1 VIVDELIL
9 KLQADLGDI
18 KKSLAQVEAQGKE
31 TGKKTGQGFADAFNA
46 IVGGVLAAKVIGF
59 LQSSVTE
66 FNKLEKTLLGLQA
79 TAKLTGNSFEA
90 LKKSVQTLSSDGVL
104 SIDQASTSMKTLI
117 AQGIQADK
125 AFQLLDAAKK
135 VSSFNNIVGDAGQGV
150 ADFVK
155 FLQTGSAELAENMD
169 PSIVKV
175 VKSLGGY
182 AKVSSDAT
190 AKQKLINAV
199 IEKGGKLAGDYEKFL
214 NSGAQAQVRFDGAS
228 LALSQTLGQKL
239 QPAYN
244 ALFATG
250 TKLLNGISSLLEGV
264 SSISVSFGALA
275 ILAPVVGLAMAKAG
289 VSIGLGFSAALG
301 PIGLVIGAIAALA
314 AIISINS
321 KTQVERQQDLVR
333 SYGNT
338 KKELDSLF
346 GKIDQLSKINKRTA
360 DQERE
365 LATTKEALRK
375 KAQELGIDY
384 DNLALKVKNYADQL
398 KILDREAKKKEI
410 AKANE
415 GVEREIA
422 SLDKDFEATNDLIA
436 KKTLARE
443 KLKAQS
449 GRTAVGSTLIPQ
461 YDREIENLSK
471 RSSDQLTRRR
481 ALERKRVGLPE
492 EESGSPAADSG
503 VSSGGGKL
511 NQVRFIEAQDRLK
524 EIEKARRDTERA
536 ARNDRSISNDERR
549 RRIDAAKENAKI
561 LAETEIG
568 QLRQVYAEFI
578 EDKYQADL
586 EGLKRQENEA
596 IASVRRQVEAGKLD
610 KEKAE
615 KQIQKI
621 REKGIQKESALR
633 AQSMA
638 DTMQAAN
645 ATASGLAQIRGGNV
659 GGGIGATLQ
668 GISGFNKDNTI
679 LQTIGSTGVMLGA
692 ASTLAATLGS
702 IFGESEAERAQAAEK
717 QRQIAEEQL
726 IYLKLQ
732 ENHQKNQLALME
744 AAAKTPFETLSRNLR
759 LADIQA
765 QQARLAG
772 GDEGQIEAAR
782 LAAQRQAVTE
792 TLSAESGKISEGSL
806 FGGVTGSADSLIG
819 FLNERGAQQTA
830 ISQFAGLAETIQS
843 DATPNGD
850 SAKYSAFLGRLALYR
865 AQVLSY
871 RGKVPDQMIAP
882 LLSWIDSISDMNGPA
897 EYIGGLGPGGSMRYR
912 TQAGRE
918 YYGVQKNRIIISMLQ
933 DASALGAIRGLSSEV
948 TQDTGRA
955 ESLLSE
961 IERLN
966 QIDLQIAANTK
977 KTAENTSQLLRPDR
991 QRSFIDVGQG
1001 FISSLGQRISPS
1013 AVGIA
1018 RSLSQQGLSLPSEI
1032 GLASTTSTMAKT
1044 LQERMAEAME
1054 MQVRNGARANDL
1066 LSGILRA
1073 TIELYRVM
1081 DGNPATVSGF
1091 DNAAADA
1098 WLADRER
1105 RRF

>member
-1 VIVDELIL
+1 MIVDELIL

-46 IVGGVLAAKVIGF
+46 IVGGALAVKVTGF
-59 LQSSVTE
+59 LRSSVTE

-503 VSSGGGKL
+503 VSSGTGKATPEF
-511 NQVRFIEAQDRLK
+511 RFIKLRDDLK
-524 EIEKARRDTERA
+524 ELNKEYDRYLARLAAEKGFFTKDKKGNITNRKEAIKRAEETDEGKEATTRFGIDSAAIKSELKQATAEYIEDRTTAALIAEEAAYGKARANIFELANVEKKTKE
-536 ARNDRSISNDERR
+536 ELQKELQ
-549 RRIDAAKENAKI
+549 DAEEAHIRKNA
-561 LAETEIG
+561 
-568 QLRQVYAEFI
+568 
-578 EDKYQADL
+578 
-586 EGLKRQENEA
+586 
-596 IASVRRQVEAGKLD
+596 
-610 KEKAE
+610 
-615 KQIQKI
+615 QIQA
-621 REKGIQKESALR
+621 ESFAR
-633 AQSMA
+633 
-638 DTMQAAN
+638 TMQAAS
-645 ATASGLAQIRGGNV
+645 ATAGGLAQIRSGNI
-659 GGGIGATLQ
+659 GQGIGQTVQ
-668 GISGFNKDNTI
+668 GISGFGESSAFK
-679 LQTIGSTGVMLGA
+679 
-692 ASTLAATLGS
+692 TLGIAGQGFQAAVGIAETIAGFFS
-702 IFGESEAERAQAAEK
+702 ESEADKKRRDDEAQ
-717 QRQIAEEQL
+717 RVREEQL
-726 IYLKLQ
+726 RYLKLQ
-732 ENHQKNQLALME
+732 ESHAKNMLALAE
-744 AAAKTPFETLSRNLR
+744 AAAKTPFETLQRNIR
-759 LADIQA
+759 LTEIQA

-772 GDEGQIEAAR
+772 VPEAQVEATR
-782 LAAQRQAVTE
+782 LAQQRSLVQS
-792 TLSAESGKISEGSL
+792 TLSAESGKISEGMAFAGTGSSASDLIAFSNERAAQSVAVGQLMALVDQFAAGEIPYGL
-806 FGGVTGSADSLIG
+806 FGQLIRSYSGKVPPELYSAVANAYDSAGFNVNTFEAIGKFKAAVPTIRGIGSEIAIDTALADSL
-819 FLNERGAQQTA
+819 LT
-830 ISQFAGLAETIQS
+830 
-843 DATPNGD
+843 
-850 SAKYSAFLGRLALYR
+850 
-865 AQVLSY
+865 
-871 RGKVPDQMIAP
+871 
-882 LLSWIDSISDMNGPA
+882 
-897 EYIGGLGPGGSMRYR
+897 
-912 TQAGRE
+912 
-918 YYGVQKNRIIISMLQ
+918 
-933 DASALGAIRGLSSEV
+933 
-948 TQDTGRA
+948 
-955 ESLLSE
+955 E

-966 QIDLQIAANTK
+966 QIDVQIEANTK

-1001 FISSLGQRISPS
+1001 FISSLGQIISPS

-1018 RSLSQQGLSLPSEI
+1018 SSLSQQGLSLPSEI
-1032 GLASTTSTMAKT
+1032 GLASTTSTLAKT

>member
-46 IVGGVLAAKVIGF
+46 IVGGALAAKVTGF
-59 LQSSVTE
+59 LRSSVTE

-214 NSGAQAQVRFDGAS
+214 NSGAQAQVRFDGAT

-239 QPAYN
+239 QPAFTAIIN
-244 ALFATG
+244 GLTKVVTFFTDLIGSMDSLTAAVLAFSTTG
-250 TKLLNGISSLLEGV
+250 
-264 SSISVSFGALA
+264 FLA
-275 ILAPVVGLAMAKAG
+275 IASFAKGAALLPG
-289 VSIGLGFSAALG
+289 VFGSIGASITAALG
-301 PIGLVIGAIAALA
+301 PIGLFVAGISAAVIIVGKLRREWGTSQTRDMLNERDALIQQIGALQNVAGKTKELNDAKAKLLELNKQITTNYAQYLKYLDAENL
-314 AIISINS
+314 SIE
-321 KTQVERQQDLVR
+321 KKIGLIDVLEKAEKRLTFDKDIRERSADELR
-333 SYGNT
+333 A
-338 KKELDSLF
+338 KAKELDAEIVRGNTL
-346 GKIDQLSKINKRTA
+346 
-360 DQERE
+360 
-365 LATTKEALRK
+365 LAKGQISRARYDE
-375 KAQELGIDY
+375 ELG
-384 DNLALKVKNYADQL
+384 KVVA
-398 KILDREAKKKEI
+398 
-410 AKANE
+410 
-415 GVEREIA
+415 ERAIIGA
-422 SLDKDFEATNDLIA
+422 
-436 KKTLARE
+436 
-443 KLKAQS
+443 
-449 GRTAVGSTLIPQ
+449 
-461 YDREIENLSK
+461 
-471 RSSDQLTRRR
+471 
-481 ALERKRVGLPE
+481 ALETKAG
-492 EESGSPAADSG
+492 PAAMS
-503 VSSGGGKL
+503 SAASGGGKL
-511 NQVRFIEAQDRLK
+511 NQVRFIEAQERLK

-536 ARNDRSISNDERR
+536 ARNDSSISNEERR

-621 REKGIQKESALR
+621 REKGIQKEAAL
-633 AQSMA
+633 AAKSMA
-638 DTMQAAN
+638 ETLQAAN
-645 ATASGLAQIRGGNV
+645 ATASGLAQIRSGNV
-659 GGGIGATLQ
+659 GGGIGAALQ
-668 GISGFNKDNTI
+668 GISGFDKENSI
-679 LQTIGSTGVMLGA
+679 LQTAGFVGQGLSAIVGIGNAVSGLFGK
-692 ASTLAATLGS
+692 SEEELQRIATEQKLRD
-702 IFGESEAERAQAAEK
+702 EEALKILELQAN
-717 QRQIAEEQL
+717 
-726 IYLKLQ
+726 Y
-732 ENHQKNQLALME
+732 QKNMLALQE
-744 AAAKTPFETLSRNLR
+744 AAAKLPFEDLQRQMR
-759 LADIQA
+759 LADIEA
-765 QQARLAG
+765 QQRKLSGEDAAVVDADTTRTKLA
-772 GDEGQIEAAR
+772 
-782 LAAQRQAVTE
+782 LAQG
-792 TLSAESGKISEGSL
+792 TLTSQSGKIGEGIV
-806 FGGVTGSADSLIG
+806 FGGTGSTPDELI
-819 FLNERGAQQTA
+819 
-830 ISQFAGLAETIQS
+830 
-843 DATPNGD
+843 
-850 SAKYSAFLGRLALYR
+850 AFLSQRAAQSAAIGQFLQLLDVVGSNTLSPAQYAEVNAQLRSYKGKIPDELYN
-865 AQVLSY
+865 AA
-871 RGKVPDQMIAP
+871 RGTVINFDGTTSLQDENSLGYGGSRTEYADGIAITTIKGSAEKINAARRVASEISADTGIAEN
-882 LLSWIDSISDMNGPA
+882 LLSVIEQSNA
-897 EYIGGLGPGGSMRYR
+897 
-912 TQAGRE
+912 
-918 YYGVQKNRIIISMLQ
+918 LQ
-933 DASALGAIRGLSSEV
+933 LE
-948 TQDTGRA
+948 
-955 ESLLSE
+955 
-961 IERLN
+961 
-966 QIDLQIAANTK
+966 IAANTK

-1032 GLASTTSTMAKT
+1032 GLASTTSTLAKT

>member
-46 IVGGVLAAKVIGF
+46 IVGGALAAKVTGF
-59 LQSSVTE
+59 LRSSVTE

-239 QPAYN
+239 QPAY
-244 ALFATG
+244 TG
-250 TKLLNGISSLLEGV
+250 ILNTLTGLITRFTELLDGLSST
-264 SSISVSFGALA
+264 SVVFGALA
-275 ILAPVVGLAMAKAG
+275 ITIPIATFALGKFAAV
-289 VSIGLGFSAALG
+289 LGFSVAAALG
-301 PIGLVIGAIAALA
+301 PISLVVAGIAAIGAVVARNA
-314 AIISINS
+314 
-321 KTQVERQQDLVR
+321 KTIEERQADANAAYKKSASELEKLTSRANELSKLNSRTASQELELV
-333 SYGNT
+333 NT
-338 KKELDSLF
+338 KE
-346 GKIDQLSKINKRTA
+346 Q
-360 DQERE
+360 
-365 LATTKEALRK
+365 LRK
-375 KAQELGIDY
+375 KAQELGVDY
-384 DNLALKVKNYADQL
+384 DKLAGKVKNY
-398 KILDREAKKKEI
+398 
-410 AKANE
+410 
-415 GVEREIA
+415 
-422 SLDKDFEATNDLIA
+422 
-436 KKTLARE
+436 
-443 KLKAQS
+443 
-449 GRTAVGSTLIPQ
+449 
-461 YDREIENLSK
+461 
-471 RSSDQLTRRR
+471 SDQLAFLDRS
-481 ALERKRVGLPE
+481 AKKA
-492 EESGSPAADSG
+492 AADEANKG
-503 VSSGGGKL
+503 VNAELEVRERIFEDYNRRLASARLGADRARAAGNLDEAANLESRIKFLSPRADQTLAEIRRLRSQRVSVSDTEEAPGLADAGSGGGPGSPEY
-511 NQVRFIEAQDRLK
+511 RFIRARDELKKLSDAYIAYLKLVGADSEKGKEATTRFGIDSAAIKSELKQATAEYIEDRTTAALIA
-524 EIEKARRDTERA
+524 EEAAYGKARANILELANVEKKTKE
-536 ARNDRSISNDERR
+536 ELQKELQ
-549 RRIDAAKENAKI
+549 DAEEAHIRKNA
-561 LAETEIG
+561 
-568 QLRQVYAEFI
+568 
-578 EDKYQADL
+578 
-586 EGLKRQENEA
+586 
-596 IASVRRQVEAGKLD
+596 
-610 KEKAE
+610 
-615 KQIQKI
+615 QIQA
-621 REKGIQKESALR
+621 ESFSRTLG
-633 AQSMA
+633 
-638 DTMQAAN
+638 AAN
-645 ATASGLAQIRGGNV
+645 ATASGFAQLANARSAGGVVSGLGGLSSGIAGFSDKFEAFGKV
-659 GGGIGATLQ
+659 GK
-668 GISGFNKDNTI
+668 GISAAGGAISLLTGLFGKSDEQRAREAEAQKRRDEEVKAI
-679 LQTIGSTGVMLGA
+679 LELQANYQKNMLAIQESQANLPFKNLQRQLRLVDIEAQRQTLSGVDAGTVERNRLSQRQSAIQGVLSSEA
-692 ASTLAATLGS
+692 GS
-702 IFGESEAERAQAAEK
+702 IS
-717 QRQIAEEQL
+717 EEQL
-726 IYLKLQ
+726 FKDQSADPQSLIR
-732 ENHQKNQLALME
+732 
-744 AAAKTPFETLSRNLR
+744 FLSER
-759 LADIQA
+759 AA
-765 QQARLAG
+765 QQAAIGSFSAIANSVSKIQGMSLSGASG
-772 GDEGQIEAAR
+772 YLTSLIAQLQSLSGQVPPE
-782 LAAQRQAVTE
+782 L
-792 TLSAESGKISEGSL
+792 LSAVIPKLQATQQSLAYWAGIGQGEAVLGAPDISQLGIPEL
-806 FGGVTGSADSLIG
+806 DSLTSEINRDIG
-819 FLNERGAQQTA
+819 IAENLLSVIEQSQQTQLE
-830 ISQFAGLAETIQS
+830 IAG
-843 DATPNGD
+843 
-850 SAKYSAFLGRLALYR
+850 
-865 AQVLSY
+865 
-871 RGKVPDQMIAP
+871 
-882 LLSWIDSISDMNGPA
+882 
-897 EYIGGLGPGGSMRYR
+897 
-912 TQAGRE
+912 
-918 YYGVQKNRIIISMLQ
+918 
-933 DASALGAIRGLSSEV
+933 
-948 TQDTGRA
+948 
-955 ESLLSE
+955 
-961 IERLN
+961 
-966 QIDLQIAANTK
+966 NTK

-1032 GLASTTSTMAKT
+1032 GMASATSTLAKT

>member
-46 IVGGVLAAKVIGF
+46 IVGGALAAKVTGF
-59 LQSSVTE
+59 LRSSVTE

-239 QPAYN
+239 QPAYTGVLNVITKIIETFTDLLSGVTN
-244 ALFATG
+244 ATATFTALAVVIPIATFALGKFAT
-250 TKLLNGISSLLEGV
+250 
-264 SSISVSFGALA
+264 
-275 ILAPVVGLAMAKAG
+275 M
-289 VSIGLGFSAALG
+289 LGFSFAAALG
-301 PIGLVIGAIAALA
+301 PIGLVLAGVMAVSAAIAQLNRAPSVDVA
-314 AIISINS
+314 E
-321 KTQVERQQDLVR
+321 KQFKERQKSVEGLMAK
-333 SYGNT
+333 T
-338 KKELDSLF
+338 KELEAL
-346 GKIDQLSKINKRTA
+346 NVRTA
-360 DQERE
+360 KQERE
-365 LATTKEALRK
+365 LVESKEELRK
-375 KAQELGIDY
+375 KAKELGIDY
-384 DNLALKVKNYADQL
+384 DKLIEKAGGYAEALKEISKAARQRAYDEENAPVL
-398 KILDREAKKKEI
+398 AK
-410 AKANE
+410 
-415 GVEREIA
+415 IA
-422 SLDKDFEATNDLIA
+422 SVQKRIDERTASKLSAIERYGPAGVSDEQNEIIARLIATKGELQGQLITPAAEAAGGTGGKPTTGGGPGSPEYRFIRARDELKKLSDAYVAYLKLVGADSEKGKEATTRFGIDSAAIKSELKQATAEYIEDRTTAALIA
-436 KKTLARE
+436 EEAAYGKARANIFELANAE
-443 KLKAQS
+443 KLSKEEVEDRLQKARIANSRRVAQIQAES
-449 GRTAVGSTLIPQ
+449 FATTLQAANQAAGGFAGILNAQNVGAGI
-461 YDREIENLSK
+461 
-471 RSSDQLTRRR
+471 
-481 ALERKRVGLPE
+481 
-492 EESGSPAADSG
+492 
-503 VSSGGGKL
+503 SSGGS
-511 NQVRFIEAQDRLK
+511 F
-524 EIEKARRDTERA
+524 
-536 ARNDRSISNDERR
+536 
-549 RRIDAAKENAKI
+549 
-561 LAETEIG
+561 
-568 QLRQVYAEFI
+568 
-578 EDKYQADL
+578 
-586 EGLKRQENEA
+586 
-596 IASVRRQVEAGKLD
+596 
-610 KEKAE
+610 
-615 KQIQKI
+615 
-621 REKGIQKESALR
+621 
-633 AQSMA
+633 
-638 DTMQAAN
+638 
-645 ATASGLAQIRGGNV
+645 
-659 GGGIGATLQ
+659 LQ
-668 GISGFNKDNTI
+668 GISGFSPALKA
-679 LQTIGSTGVMLGA
+679 LGPVGQGIGALGGIVGA
-692 ASTLAATLGS
+692 ISSL
-702 IFGESEAERAQAAEK
+702 FGKSDEQRAREAEQQKRRDEEAKAILELQAN
-717 QRQIAEEQL
+717 
-726 IYLKLQ
+726 Y
-732 ENHQKNQLALME
+732 QKNMLSLQE
-744 AAAKTPFETLSRNLR
+744 AAAKLPFEDLTRTLRLIDVETASARISGTDTATIEAQRLQRRQAAIQATLS
-759 LADIQA
+759 Q
-765 QQARLAG
+765 
-772 GDEGQIEAAR
+772 
-782 LAAQRQAVTE
+782 
-792 TLSAESGKISEGSL
+792 ESGTIGGGEL
-806 FGGVTGSADSLIG
+806 FTGFQATPQSLIR
-819 FLNERGAQQTA
+819 FLSERAAQQTA
-830 ISQFAGLAETIQS
+830 IAQFMALIQQINSNPDYPQSFLEEIYRQAKTYSGLIPDQIYRSGISGLEDFAERRLTS
-843 DATPNGD
+843 N
-850 SAKYSAFLGRLALYR
+850 AKYESAFYNLIGAPGRVA
-865 AQVLSY
+865 A
-871 RGKVPDQMIAP
+871 
-882 LLSWIDSISDMNGPA
+882 
-897 EYIGGLGPGGSMRYR
+897 
-912 TQAGRE
+912 
-918 YYGVQKNRIIISMLQ
+918 
-933 DASALGAIRGLSSEV
+933 LSSEV
-948 TQDTGRA
+948 ARDTSTA
-955 ESLLSE
+955 ENLLSVIEQSQQTQLE
-961 IERLN
+961 I
-966 QIDLQIAANTK
+966 ATNTK

-1032 GLASTTSTMAKT
+1032 GLASTTSTLAKT